1 MNELQSLSANRLLF
15 DLASRLGS
23 LEGYLYA
30 EDKVDKSYLPNWI
43 DNIDREFRNLSAE
56 VRNEIQ
62 PDYLALLK
70 KVGDLLHKA
79 YGDQRR
85 KNRRSDFKNNL
96 MIVRVVLRF
105 RSQYHGLEFS
115 LFHCQLSP

>member
-1 MNELQSLSANRLLF
+1 MDEFQSLSANRLLF

-43 DNIDREFRNLSAE
+43 DNIDHEVRNLSAE

-62 PDYLALLK
+62 ADYFGAAKESSRSAPQGLRRPGSK
-70 KVGDLLHKA
+70 H
-79 YGDQRR
+79 R
-85 KNRRSDFKNNL
+85 KNRRSDF
-96 MIVRVVLRF
+96 
-105 RSQYHGLEFS
+105 
-115 LFHCQLSP
+115 